1 MSVADR
7 VTECII
13 KYNANDLVNALI
25 QLCIALDGTSK
36 NEYPRMK
43 KVGERFKAF
52 IKANQDIITFF
63 TFNTNIFIDCEFGG
77 YTIEQFIYK
86 VLRCGLLHEGEV
98 SAMFKFAEAG
108 DLISIGVVL
117 AQDLCLWRAAGGH
130 RRADKRATISRRS
143 SWCQGPGKGVQ
154 GQRALGTC
162 RLGSRGYG
170 VRGHAAADG
179 RAALADRIR
188 VAVGK

>member
-7 VTECII
+7 VTECIN

-25 QLCIALDGTSK
+25 QLCIALDGTAK
-36 NEYPRMK
+36 NEYPHMK

-63 TFNTNIFIDCEFGG
+63 TFNTNIFVDCEFGE

-108 DLISIGVVL
+108 EPISIGGKQWCLPSTFVFGTLLAVIGAPTNARQSVADHVGVTVL
-117 AQDLCLWRAAGGH
+117 GKRFKVNELWG
-130 RRADKRATISRRS
+130 RADLVRKTIE
-143 SWCQGPGKGVQ
+143 PP
-154 GQRALGTC
+154 
-162 RLGSRGYG
+162 
-170 VRGHAAADG
+170 
-179 RAALADRIR
+179 
-188 VAVGK
+188 VAGA